1 MHTKTAETDTRLG
14 SRVANW
20 LRSPHLPWHLA
31 LLSAVLTLPALWVGW
46 HVDDWF
52 HQALLR
58 GVHLPAQT
66 GDRWAGLF
74 DFMGG
79 DATRAAYM
87 RDGGFVPWW
96 LPDGFQVRFF
106 RPVTV
111 ATHVLDH
118 LLMPTSAVFAHA
130 HSIAW
135 SAALVAL
142 VTLLYRRFHGL
153 SAVAG
158 LAALAYTVDESRGV
172 PVGWIANRSALVAV
186 FFGVATLLAHD
197 RWRRDGWTPGRWL
210 GPLLFALAL
219 LSAEAGLATAAYLFG
234 HALFL
239 DTGTRTRRL
248 ARLLPFAALVVAWR
262 LGYNAAGFGASGSG
276 LYIDPVVHPLR
287 FAVATGSRLPLL
299 LAAQWTSLPS
309 MVASF
314 MPPLIAGLM
323 VTGAVAVLIGVA
335 WLLRPLLRT
344 SATARMWT
352 TGMVLAAIPICAT
365 FPANRLLGFVALGG
379 SALLAE
385 LAQHYGGPGLAWLRS
400 EAARR
405 VDAVEPSAPTRS
417 WAGRAVAALVFI
429 PLVTGLV
436 ALPAGT
442 YAITG
447 LDALLFGPCDRA
459 ISRDPTI
466 ADKTVVFV
474 NSNALCVGYMPVAR
488 IVQGVPAPR
497 RVRLLAS
504 AIYEVHVT
512 GVDAHSLQIR
522 AIGGYHSHPADQ
534 LMRSYD
540 DPLPIGAT
548 ISVAGMQ
555 VEVQGHTASG
565 LVDTV
570 LVRFDKALDDP
581 SLVWVATRDL
591 VGSPFRPPRPG
602 QTVILPAA
610 F

>member
-1 MHTKTAETDTRLG
+1 MSADVAESASRRG
-14 SRVANW
+14 SWPASW

-58 GVHLPAQT
+58 GVQLPAQT

-79 DATRAAYM
+79 DPTRTAHM

-96 LPDGFQVRFF
+96 LPEGFQVRFF

-111 ATHVLDH
+111 ATHLLDH
-118 LLMPTSAVFAHA
+118 LVMPTSAAFAHA

-142 VTLLYRRFHGL
+142 VTLLYRQFHGL

-158 LAALAYTVDESRGV
+158 LAALAYAVDESRGV

-197 RWRRDGWTPGRWL
+197 RWRRADWTPGRWL
-210 GPLLFALAL
+210 GPLFFALAL
-219 LSAEAGLATAAYLFG
+219 LSAEAGLATTAYLFG
-234 HALFL
+234 HALFM

-248 ARLLPFAALVVAWR
+248 ARLLPFAALVVVWR
-262 LGYNAAGFGASGSG
+262 LAYSAAGFGASGSG
-276 LYIDPVVHPLR
+276 LYIDPVVHPVR
-287 FAVATGSRLPLL
+287 FAIAAGSRLPVL

-314 MPPLIAGLM
+314 MPPLITAVM
-323 VTGAVAVLIGVA
+323 VAGAVTVLVGVT
-335 WLLRPLLRT
+335 WLLRPILRT

-379 SALLAE
+379 SALLGE

-400 EAARR
+400 DAPRPSRR
-405 VDAVEPSAPTRS
+405 WP
-417 WAGRAVAALVFI
+417 GRAVSALVFL
-429 PLVTGLV
+429 PLLTGLV

-447 LDALLFGPCDRA
+447 LDALLFGPCDVA
-459 ISRDPTI
+459 VSRDAAI

-474 NSNALCVGYMPVAR
+474 NSNALCVGYMPVGR
-488 IVQGVPAPR
+488 IVQGVPAPH

-548 ISVAGMQ
+548 VAVAGMQ
-555 VEVQGHTASG
+555 VEVLRHTASG

-591 VGSPFRPPRPG
+591 VGGPFQPPRPG